1 MRSQVSFYVPNAHL
15 QAAAHV
21 KRMSNQIPI
30 LLQLLRREKDRL
42 DWPSSDTDWQPF
54 ARACEDHQVA
64 PFVFC
69 QLKDR
74 GHDVPP
80 GLLEYLRR
88 RYFEISARNYR
99 LAKEAVDL
107 ALLLQEQGIAVLAYK
122 GPAVAIAAYG
132 DLALRQYQDIDL
144 VIRHRDLRGALDLLV
159 RRGFEITADS
169 CRPDDPREVARSH
182 EVTLA
187 APGKSYFV
195 DLHWRLA
202 PKQPRAFCPD
212 VEKMWDRIETVQLP
226 HGSVSTFC
234 REDLFLALCCHG
246 TGHQWCPLKW
256 LLDIAE
262 ILRSPAGLDWDRIET
277 MTFAQ
282 PLARASVSLAVLL
295 AHDLLHAPMPDAL
308 PRVLAVTER
317 TRSITSAIHTEILAR
332 GHTAG
337 SNHTA
342 LLGLEGSISA
352 WLDYLW
358 VRYPRWFLEHAVV
371 RIHSKDRAFVS
382 LPQQLD
388 FLYYIMRPIR
398 LVGKH
403 GTRLARLTVASRR

>member
-1 MRSQVSFYVPNAHL
+1 
-15 QAAAHV
+15 
-21 KRMSNQIPI
+21 MSNQIPT
-30 LLQLLRREKDRL
+30 LLQLLRKENDHL
-42 DWPSSDTDWQPF
+42 DWPSSETDWQPF
-54 ARACEDHQVA
+54 AKACEDHQVT

-69 QLKDR
+69 QLQDR
-74 GHDVPP
+74 GNDVPP
-80 GLLEYLRR
+80 GLSGYLRER
-88 RYFEISARNYR
+88 FFEISARNYR
-99 LAKEAVDL
+99 LANEVVDL
-107 ALLLQEQGIAVLAYK
+107 TLALQEHGIPVLAYK
-122 GPAVAIAAYG
+122 GPVVAIIAYG

-144 VIRHRDLRGALDLLV
+144 VIRHRDLLDAVDLLV
-159 RRGFEITADS
+159 RRGFKIAPYS
-169 CRPDDPREVARSH
+169 CRPDNPKEISRSH
-182 EVTLA
+182 EITLA
-187 APGKSYFV
+187 APDKSYFV

-202 PKQPRAFCPD
+202 PEQARAFSPD
-212 VEKMWDRIETVQLP
+212 VERMWGRLETIELP
-226 HGSVSTFC
+226 QGRVVTFC

-277 MTFAQ
+277 MTFRQ

-295 AHDLLHAPMPDAL
+295 AHDLLNAPMPEAL

-317 TRSITSAIHTEILAR
+317 TRSIASAIHTEILTR

-342 LLGLEGSISA
+342 LLGMEGSISA
-352 WLDYLW
+352 WIDYLW
-358 VRYPRWFLEHAVV
+358 ARYPRWFFEHAVV
-371 RIHSKDRAFVS
+371 RIHPKDRAFVS

-403 GTRLARLTVASRR
+403 STRLARLALASRR